1 MAIDDFVRDTDEEGN
16 PTFEITD
23 MKAFGAELLAMLG
36 EKMFCQTVPVIQILN
51 EEEYTKMHEE
61 SKHRYSEENRTEEHA
76 DTSVFDHII
85 ESAKIK
91 DKHKDNPLIYGEELA
106 HGLRFDA
113 HTRSRPNSEPVNE
126 FFGWLGQDITY
137 YMLKERKAFKNM
149 PYNSSIKGLAK
160 QLKKCSDDW
169 NKNERKMKRTR
180 KLMVPLYAK
189 QNELH
194 ENEPN
199 AVLSHAY
206 ENFGSDICDVSSKN
220 DYKMKLKELKK
231 GMTGLDE
238 YLSELKIDDE
248 SRKQLKEDIFRYI
261 KILKSG
267 DEREL
272 KHLLADVCIKEKRYE
287 RASVELRKVNAQII
301 KLSDD
306 LRNCENNK
314 KSIQSSYN
322 HFEGY
327 LVASVAYPVA
337 SRDSRILHRTEEE
350 VRHIYFEPVLDY
362 DWTHFSSD
370 NKIWDKT
377 WDKVINEIYGRA
389 KETKLRSDT
398 MQKIRLIQAGVI

>member
-1 MAIDDFVRDTDEEGN
+1 
-16 PTFEITD
+16 
-23 MKAFGAELLAMLG
+23 
-36 EKMFCQTVPVIQILN
+36 
-51 EEEYTKMHEE
+51 
-61 SKHRYSEENRTEEHA
+61 
-76 DTSVFDHII
+76 
-85 ESAKIK
+85 
-91 DKHKDNPLIYGEELA
+91 
-106 HGLRFDA
+106 
-113 HTRSRPNSEPVNE
+113 
-126 FFGWLGQDITY
+126 
-137 YMLKERKAFKNM
+137 
-149 PYNSSIKGLAK
+149 
-160 QLKKCSDDW
+160 
-169 NKNERKMKRTR
+169 
-180 KLMVPLYAK
+180 
-189 QNELH
+189 
-194 ENEPN
+194 
-199 AVLSHAY
+199 
-206 ENFGSDICDVSSKN
+206 
-220 DYKMKLKELKK
+220 MKLKELKK